1 MVLNIFHCYKSVC
14 TNYFSIITLLKKT
27 LKEKNPNYLNYII
40 ATGSNDF
47 TILCLFNLR
56 FIFKIQWRSTPFC
69 NFMENVLIVCFF
81 FSSLSS

>member
-1 MVLNIFHCYKSVC
+1 MVLNIFDCYKSLC

-47 TILCLFNLR
+47 TNLCLFNLR
-56 FIFKIQWRSTPFC
+56 F
-69 NFMENVLIVCFF
+69 FF
-81 FSSLSS
+81 QDTVEINSIL